1 MVGWIILAILVGL
14 ITLIMLIPIGADL
27 QYEDE
32 VIRVSAK
39 AAGIKIQLIP
49 KKKREPK
56 PEKPEEKPKPEPK
69 PKEEKPKKEKKKR
82 SLSFNA
88 EEILDLL
95 KLILKSFG
103 RFGRKFRVERFVLHW
118 TAAGSDPYLVA
129 RTFSVVNAGLSQLA
143 PICTERFHCRDS
155 SVWTDIDFV
164 SDRMFFEFG
173 LTMTIRIGQ
182 IVGTGLRI
190 AAGALVIL
198 LRSRRRVKR
207 EEKEN
212 RQALEKWL
220 AEHPEDAARYQAELE
235 EQRKAEE
242 EAAQKARETAQEAA
256 RETAQEPEE
265 ETNLDQAQQATE
277 TDRTN

>member
-27 QYEDE
+27 RYEDE

-56 PEKPEEKPKPEPK
+56 PEKPEEKPKPEPE
-69 PKEEKPKKEKKKR
+69 PKEEKPKKAKKKR

-95 KLILKSFG
+95 KLVLKSFG

-190 AAGALVIL
+190 AAGALMIL
-198 LRSRRRVKR
+198 LRSKRRVKR

-220 AEHPEDAARYQAELE
+220 AEHPEDAARYRAELE
-235 EQRKAEE
+235 EQRKTEE
-242 EAAQKARETAQEAA
+242 EAARKDRETDQETDHETT
-256 RETAQEPEE
+256 RETEE
-265 ETNLDQAQQATE
+265 ETNRDQAPQPTE
-277 TDRTN
+277 TDRIN

>member
-1 MVGWIILAILVGL
+1 M
-14 ITLIMLIPIGADL
+14 
-27 QYEDE
+27 
-32 VIRVSAK
+32 
-39 AAGIKIQLIP
+39 
-49 KKKREPK
+49 
-56 PEKPEEKPKPEPK
+56 
-69 PKEEKPKKEKKKR
+69 
-82 SLSFNA
+82 
-88 EEILDLL
+88 
-95 KLILKSFG
+95 
-103 RFGRKFRVERFVLHW
+103 HW

-190 AAGALVIL
+190 AAGALMIL

-212 RQALEKWL
+212 RQALEMWL

-242 EAAQKARETAQEAA
+242 EAARKAMETTQETDQEAARETAQEAA

>member
-27 QYEDE
+27 RYEDE

-56 PEKPEEKPKPEPK
+56 PEKPEEKPKPEPE
-69 PKEEKPKKEKKKR
+69 PKEEKPKKAKKKR

-95 KLILKSFG
+95 KLVLKSFG

-182 IVGTGLRI
+182 IIGTGLRI
-190 AAGALVIL
+190 GAGALMIL
-198 LRSRRRVKR
+198 LRSKRRVKR

-220 AEHPEDAARYQAELE
+220 AEHPEDAARYRAELE
-235 EQRKAEE
+235 EQRKTEE
-242 EAAQKARETAQEAA
+242 EAARKDRETDQETDHETT
-256 RETAQEPEE
+256 RETEE
-265 ETNLDQAQQATE
+265 ETNRDQAPQPTE
-277 TDRTN
+277 TDRIN

>member
-27 QYEDE
+27 RYEDE

-56 PEKPEEKPKPEPK
+56 PEKPEEKPKPEPE
-69 PKEEKPKKEKKKR
+69 PKEEKPKKAKKKM

-95 KLILKSFG
+95 KLVLKSFG

-220 AEHPEDAARYQAELE
+220 VEHPEDAARYRAELE

-242 EAAQKARETAQEAA
+242 EAARKDRETDQETDHETT
-256 RETAQEPEE
+256 RETEE
-265 ETNLDQAQQATE
+265 ETNRDQVPQPTE

>member
-27 QYEDE
+27 RYEDE

-39 AAGIKIQLIP
+39 AAGFKIQLIP

-56 PEKPEEKPKPEPK
+56 AEKAEEKPKPEPK
-69 PKEEKPKKEKKKR
+69 PKEEKPQKAKKKR

-95 KLILKSFG
+95 KLVLKSFG

-182 IVGTGLRI
+182 IIGTGLRI
-190 AAGALVIL
+190 GAGALMIL
-198 LRSRRRVKR
+198 LRSKRRVKR

-220 AEHPEDAARYQAELE
+220 AEHPEDAARYRAELE

-242 EAAQKARETAQEAA
+242 EAARKDRETDQETAQETA
-256 RETAQEPEE
+256 RETEE
-265 ETNLDQAQQATE
+265 ETNRDQVPQPTE
-277 TDRTN
+277 TDRIN

>member
-27 QYEDE
+27 RYEDE

-155 SVWTDIDFV
+155 SVWTDIDFA

-220 AEHPEDAARYQAELE
+220 AEHPEDAARYRAELE

-242 EAAQKARETAQEAA
+242 EAARKDRETDQETAQETA
-256 RETAQEPEE
+256 RETEE
-265 ETNLDQAQQATE
+265 ETNRDQVPQPTE
-277 TDRTN
+277 TDRIN

>member
-27 QYEDE
+27 RYEDE

-56 PEKPEEKPKPEPK
+56 PEKPEEKPKPEPE
-69 PKEEKPKKEKKKR
+69 PKEEKPKKAKKKR

-95 KLILKSFG
+95 KLVLKSFG

-190 AAGALVIL
+190 AAGALMIL
-198 LRSRRRVKR
+198 LRSKRRVKR

-220 AEHPEDAARYQAELE
+220 AEHPEDAARYRAELE

-242 EAAQKARETAQEAA
+242 EAARKDRETDQETDHETT
-256 RETAQEPEE
+256 RETEE
-265 ETNLDQAQQATE
+265 ETNRDQAPQPTE
-277 TDRTN
+277 TDRIN

>member
-27 QYEDE
+27 RYEDE

-56 PEKPEEKPKPEPK
+56 PEKPEEKPKPEPE
-69 PKEEKPKKEKKKR
+69 PKEEKPKKAKKKR
-82 SLSFNA
+82 SLSINA

-95 KLILKSFG
+95 KLVLKSFG
-103 RFGRKFRVERFVLHW
+103 RFGRKFRVERFVLPW
-118 TAAGSDPYLVA
+118 TGAGSDPDLVA

-143 PICTERFHCRDS
+143 PICTERFHCRNS

-190 AAGALVIL
+190 AAGALMIL
-198 LRSRRRVKR
+198 LRSKRRVKR

-220 AEHPEDAARYQAELE
+220 AEHPEDAARYRAKLE

-242 EAAQKARETAQEAA
+242 EAARKDRETDQETDHETT
-256 RETAQEPEE
+256 RETEE
-265 ETNLDQAQQATE
+265 ETNRDQVPQPTE
-277 TDRTN
+277 TDRIN

>member
-1 MVGWIILAILVGL
+1 MIGWIILAILVGL

-27 QYEDE
+27 RYEDE

-256 RETAQEPEE
+256 REPAQEPEE
-265 ETNLDQAQQATE
+265 ETNRDQAQQVTE